1 MSATVKEL
9 LKSDSICKSYA
20 QVKKGSSFFDYKLW
34 LYCEARLD
42 RLNFQRPEK
51 YATPF
56 SESRIKVIGDGT
68 IQLAISLSISGL

>member
-56 SESRIKVIGDGT
+56 SGKRWNDLESRIKVIGDGT
-68 IQLAISLSISGL
+68 IQ